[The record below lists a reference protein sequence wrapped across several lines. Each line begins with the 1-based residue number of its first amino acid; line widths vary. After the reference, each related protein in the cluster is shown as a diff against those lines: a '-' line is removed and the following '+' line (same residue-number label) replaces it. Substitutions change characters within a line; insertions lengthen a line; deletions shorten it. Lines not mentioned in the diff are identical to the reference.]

1 VPTRA
6 KNTQAMT
13 QAATARPL
21 LINHACAVDNQRSV
35 QAERCRRAVGG
46 AVKLV
51 CVCVCVCVGVCVC
64 VCVCVCLCVCVYVCV
79 CLLMMR

>member
-1 VPTRA
+1 MPTRA

-64 VCVCVCLCVCVYVCV
+64 V
-79 CLLMMR
+79 